1 MRAAVAI
8 DGEGKY
14 RSSAVAAKG
23 TEAAIVV
30 VVSLCECGLLVDK
43 IRVARNTRFD
53 EIPNVTFEA
62 RDILLDI
69 ETRVSEKP
77 GFRET
82 QVSGNPGFWE
92 SRVWG
97 KPGFHETRVSDRKK
111 WARLKRK
118 CAHLF

>member
-1 MRAAVAI
+1 MMRAAVAI

-30 VVSLCECGLLVDK
+30 VG
-43 IRVARNTRFD
+43 NTRFD

-62 RDILLDI
+62 RDILLDT
-69 ETRVSEKP
+69 ETLVSEKP

-82 QVSGNPGFWE
+82 RF
-92 SRVWG
+92 
-97 KPGFHETRVSDRKK
+97 
-111 WARLKRK
+111 L
-118 CAHLF
+118 